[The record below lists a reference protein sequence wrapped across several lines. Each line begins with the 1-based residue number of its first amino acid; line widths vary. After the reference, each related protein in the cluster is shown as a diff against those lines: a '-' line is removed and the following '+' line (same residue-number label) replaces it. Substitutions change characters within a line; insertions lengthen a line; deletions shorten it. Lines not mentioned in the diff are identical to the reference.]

1 MPPGGQRVSE
11 VPDLAG
17 RTTLR
22 GALGRTDTGTMF
34 ARYFVEMPF
43 PPERVEHAL
52 MRSPESWVP
61 GLAEQANYRGDVL
74 LAEVGFGDDVR
85 VARQVAIEFGEPVRA
100 ASKLVLPLRWS
111 ATGASGLFPSLE
123 ADLEVA
129 PLGPNRT
136 QLSISARYVPPFGP
150 IGRVVDR
157 AVLFR
162 VAEATLKDFLDH
174 TAESLS
180 TDAANPLD
188 DMAVKAD

>member
-1 MPPGGQRVSE
+1 MRSIGPRVAQ

-22 GALGRTDTGTMF
+22 YLGGRIETGSMF

-43 PPERVEHAL
+43 PSEQVERAL
-52 MRSPESWVP
+52 LRSPESWVP

-85 VARQVAIEFGEPVRA
+85 IARQVAIEFGEPIRA
-100 ASKLVLPLRWS
+100 PSKLMLPLRWS
-111 ATGASGLFPSLE
+111 ATGAPGLFPSLD

-129 PLGPNRT
+129 PLGPKRT

-150 IGRVVDR
+150 IGRVIDR

-162 VAEATLKDFLDH
+162 IAEATLKDFLDR
-174 TAESLS
+174 TAESLAN
-180 TDAANPLD
+180 DAAGDL
-188 DMAVKAD
+188 AVKAD